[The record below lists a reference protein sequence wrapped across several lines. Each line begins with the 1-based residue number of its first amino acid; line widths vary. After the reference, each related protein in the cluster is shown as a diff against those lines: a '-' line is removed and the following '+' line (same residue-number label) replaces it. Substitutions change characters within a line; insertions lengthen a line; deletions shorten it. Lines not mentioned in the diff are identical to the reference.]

1 MKPGKL
7 PKIIVVLGPTATGK
21 SDLAVEI
28 AKKYNGEVISADSR
42 QVYRGMD
49 LGTGKITRVEMQ
61 GVTHF
66 LLDVVNPKSVFNVE
80 KYQKLAD
87 KSVRDI
93 LSRGK
98 LPIICGGT
106 GFYIQ
111 SIVDNISLPKV
122 EPNPSLRKKLEKK
135 NCGQLLKILAKLDSK
150 TAAKIDQKNSR
161 KIIRAIEIATA
172 LGSVPILE
180 KNPKYESL
188 QIGLTIPDK
197 ILKDRIYLR
206 LTRRLAAGMLNEGKK
221 LHRDGLSWK
230 RMENLGLEYRYMA
243 RHLSGKISYEQMISE
258 LDSKIWQYARRQKTW
273 FRRDKRIKWFNPL
286 KKTDIMKVLKEVN
299 KFLFF

>member
-61 GVTHF
+61 GVHHF

-93 LSRGK
+93 SSRGK

-180 KNPKYESL
+180 KNPK
-188 QIGLTIPDK
+188 
-197 ILKDRIYLR
+197 
-206 LTRRLAAGMLNEGKK
+206 
-221 LHRDGLSWK
+221 
-230 RMENLGLEYRYMA
+230 
-243 RHLSGKISYEQMISE
+243 
-258 LDSKIWQYARRQKTW
+258 
-273 FRRDKRIKWFNPL
+273 
-286 KKTDIMKVLKEVN
+286 
-299 KFLFF
+299 